1 MFLLTPGRFAY
12 AGDELVDAHER
23 VQWQNLQLARKIEYR
38 DGFGQRVH
46 LRKYSAPQYTCPGS
60 FAYMPDSC
68 TDSTPTTGATVGGG
82 ESQVHM
88 HAKYLLQ
95 KMAGRYKFL
104 LSRCK
109 SCDRCHVWETG
120 QGLSGVVLEKR
131 RAGYAYDVAL
141 MRDGEVSVALEVW
154 HTHKTGKRKRETT
167 RQAGVAFAEFDA
179 DEVLDMEDAR
189 GVTTL
194 TNLEVDVVTCDQ
206 CREEKLAEER
216 AAVEREQRAREE
228 QAQRERDRWLYETHV
243 GNETRMIQCLEAQ
256 VAIGHHARAWLART
270 VDRDKTTQLP
280 VKSCLR
286 LTEEYQ
292 ARRHALQ
299 PESVYQSEKIME
311 LRFELDRG
319 RDCRDFMHV
328 RDVGAFI
335 QHHRREW
342 QEIARMEKARKQKHG
357 IKPRYEQGDSFKCIC
372 KRWMLK
378 KHRQQYLLRNYREQC
393 RLEKM
398 GAFVITARG
407 GTYCYVCPNCVGA
420 CGSCGR
426 EMLLDDCIEFGFCQ
440 ECNANLFRRLST
452 DRNAFVHGGAVSDVR
467 RVIGFLFYDEYYDP
481 DLERRRADLS
491 IRVKRL
497 RVEREEL
504 KQRERERAAKE
515 AAWQAEEA
523 RRKRDEAA
531 RREREE
537 AARRERVEE
546 ARRKREEEARR
557 KREEEA
563 RRKREDEARRKS
575 EEEARRLERPCR
587 PMQLKRET
595 MQSTRQQEKTVK
607 GERKYSSEL
616 SRMVNS
622 RQKKEDHKLAHCM
635 QSWLTSSGGS
645 VG

>member
-1 MFLLTPGRFAY
+1 MDLPQPGRFAY
-12 AGDELVDAHER
+12 AGDKLVDAYER
-23 VQWQNLQLARKIEYR
+23 VQWKNLELARKMEYR
-38 DGFGQRVH
+38 DGYGQRVH
-46 LRKYSAPQYTCPGS
+46 LRKYSDPRYTCPGS
-60 FAYMPDSC
+60 FAYMPDSFA
-68 TDSTPTTGATVGGG
+68 DHGGAVRATVGGG
-82 ESQVHM
+82 ESQKHM

-95 KMAGRYKFL
+95 KMAGRYRFL

-109 SCDRCHVWETG
+109 SCDRCHVWENG

-131 RAGYAYDVAL
+131 RAGFAYDVAL
-141 MRDGEVSVALEVW
+141 MRGGEVSVALEVW
-154 HTHKTGKRKRETT
+154 HTHKTGKRKREAT
-167 RQAGVAFAEFDA
+167 RHGGVAFAEFDA
-179 DEVLDMEDAR
+179 DEVLDMEGAR

-194 TNLEVDVVTCDQ
+194 TNLEVDVVTCNQ
-206 CREEKLAEER
+206 CREEKMTKER
-216 AAVEREQRAREE
+216 AAVKREQRAREE

-299 PESVYQSEKIME
+299 PESVYQSKEIME

-357 IKPRYEQGDSFKCIC
+357 IKPRYEQGNSFKCIC
-372 KRWMLK
+372 KSWMLK

-398 GAFVITARG
+398 GAFVITARD
-407 GTYCYVCPNCVGA
+407 GTYCYVCSNCVGA

-452 DRNAFVHGGAVSDVR
+452 DRNAFVHGGAFSDVR
-467 RVIGFLFYDEYYDP
+467 GKIGILFCDEYYDP
-481 DLERRRADLS
+481 DLERRRAVLS

-504 KQRERERAAKE
+504 KQREREKAAKE

-523 RRKRDEAA
+523 QRKREEAARRERAEAA

-537 AARRERVEE
+537 AARRECEE
-546 ARRKREEEARR
+546 AFKARQR
-557 KREEEA
+557 MQ
-563 RRKREDEARRKS
+563 
-575 EEEARRLERPCR
+575 RPCR
-587 PMQLKRET
+587 PMELKRET
-595 MQSTRQQEKTVK
+595 VQTPWQEANVVK
-607 GERKYSSEL
+607 KEPAKERKHSSEI
-616 SRMVNS
+616 SRIAS
-622 RQKKEDHKLAHCM
+622 ARQKKENRELAICM
-635 QSWLTSSGGS
+635 QSWLKPRDGRAE
-645 VG
+645 